1 MRAFLF
7 ARYDILYLVTYP
19 PQIQITP
26 LSSPLRATASVPGSK
41 SITNRALALAALGDE
56 TMVLIGAL
64 FAEDT
69 QRMQDCLKA
78 LGFTIDADP
87 LTATI
92 TVQGEGG
99 AIPASQAELF
109 VGNSG
114 TTARF
119 ISPIAAL
126 GHGTF
131 HLDGVPRMRERPIG
145 DLVKSLEGLGVAV
158 DCPTGCPP
166 LAIHAQGLHGGSTTI
181 RADASSQFLSGLLL
195 AAPFADAEETI
206 VQVEGPVLSAPYI
219 QMTQAMLA
227 QFGLSVRNRGQ
238 EYRVPGRQQVRRREL
253 GLSGMKSY
261 AIEPD
266 ASAASYFFAAAAVT
280 GGWVRIHGLG
290 PSSLQGDTQF
300 VRVLEAMGC
309 DVVMANGA
317 IDVHGPEQLTGIT
330 LDMNAISDT
339 VMTLA
344 AIAPF
349 ASSPT
354 VIENVGHIRH
364 KETDRLAAVVAELTR
379 LGVDVEERLDGLTIY
394 PAKSLRPATIQTYDD
409 HRMAMAF
416 AITGLRSP
424 GIVIDNPGCVAKTFP
439 DFFERLEAL
448 CTTG

>member
-1 MRAFLF
+1 M
-7 ARYDILYLVTYP
+7 TYP
-19 PQIQITP
+19 PQIEITP
-26 LSSPLRATASVPGSK
+26 LSSPPRTTVKVPGSK
-41 SITNRALALAALGDE
+41 SITNRALALAALSDGSL
-56 TMVLIGAL
+56 TLTGAL
-64 FAEDT
+64 FADDT

-99 AIPASQAELF
+99 TIPTSQAELF

-126 GHGTF
+126 GQGTF
-131 HLDGVPRMRERPIG
+131 HLDGVARMRERPIG
-145 DLVKSLEGLGVAV
+145 DLVQSLEGLGVAV

-166 LAIHAQGLHGGSTTI
+166 LTIHAKGLHGGSTTI

-206 VQVEGPVLSAPYI
+206 IQVEGPVLSAPYVR
-219 QMTQAMLA
+219 MTQAMLT
-227 QFGLSVRNRGQ
+227 QFGLSVQNRGQ

-253 GLSGMKSY
+253 GLPQIESY

-266 ASAASYFFAAAAVT
+266 ASAASYFFAAAALT
-280 GGWVRIHGLG
+280 GGWVRIYGLG
-290 PSSLQGDTQF
+290 PGSLQGDTQF

-309 DVVMANGA
+309 EVVLANGA

-349 ASSPT
+349 ASTPT

-379 LGVDVEERLDGLTIY
+379 LGVDVEERPDGLTIY

-424 GIVIDNPGCVAKTFP
+424 GIVIDNPACVAKTFP
-439 DFFERLEAL
+439 DFFECLEEL
-448 CTTG
+448 CGAG

>member
-1 MRAFLF
+1 M
-7 ARYDILYLVTYP
+7 
-19 PQIQITP
+19 
-26 LSSPLRATASVPGSK
+26 PGSK
-41 SITNRALALAALGDE
+41 SITNRALALAALSDGSL
-56 TMVLIGAL
+56 TLTGAL
-64 FAEDT
+64 FADDT

-99 AIPASQAELF
+99 TIPTSQAELF

-126 GHGTF
+126 GQGTF
-131 HLDGVPRMRERPIG
+131 HLDGVARMRERPIG
-145 DLVKSLEGLGVAV
+145 DLVQSLEGLGVAV

-166 LAIHAQGLHGGSTTI
+166 LTIHAKGLHGGSTTI

-206 VQVEGPVLSAPYI
+206 IQVEGPVLSAPYVR
-219 QMTQAMLA
+219 MTQAMLT
-227 QFGLSVRNRGQ
+227 QFGLSVQNRGQ
-238 EYRVPGRQQVRRREL
+238 DYRVPGRQQVRRREL
-253 GLSGMKSY
+253 GLPQIESY

-266 ASAASYFFAAAAVT
+266 ASAASYFFAAAALT
-280 GGWVRIHGLG
+280 GGWVRIYGLG
-290 PSSLQGDTQF
+290 PGSLQGDTQF

-309 DVVMANGA
+309 EVVLANGA

-349 ASSPT
+349 ASTPT

-379 LGVDVEERLDGLTIY
+379 LGVDVEERPDGLTIY

-424 GIVIDNPGCVAKTFP
+424 GIVIDNPACVAKTFP
-439 DFFERLEAL
+439 DFFECLEEL
-448 CTTG
+448 CGAG

>member
-1 MRAFLF
+1 M
-7 ARYDILYLVTYP
+7 TYP
-19 PQIQITP
+19 PQIEITP
-26 LSSPLRATASVPGSK
+26 LSSPPRTTVKVPGSK
-41 SITNRALALAALGDE
+41 SITNRALALAALSDGSL
-56 TMVLIGAL
+56 TLTGAL
-64 FAEDT
+64 FADDT

-99 AIPASQAELF
+99 TIPTSQAELF

-126 GHGTF
+126 GQGTF
-131 HLDGVPRMRERPIG
+131 HLDGVARMRERPIG
-145 DLVKSLEGLGVAV
+145 DLVQSLEGLGVAV

-166 LAIHAQGLHGGSTTI
+166 LTIHAKGLHGGSTTI

-206 VQVEGPVLSAPYI
+206 IQVEGPVLSAPYVR
-219 QMTQAMLA
+219 MTQAMLT
-227 QFGLSVRNRGQ
+227 QFGLSVQNRGQ
-238 EYRVPGRQQVRRREL
+238 DYRVPGRQQVRRREL
-253 GLSGMKSY
+253 GLPQIESY

-266 ASAASYFFAAAAVT
+266 ASAASYFFAAAALT
-280 GGWVRIHGLG
+280 GGWVRIYGLG
-290 PSSLQGDTQF
+290 PGSLQGDTQF

-309 DVVMANGA
+309 EVVLANGA

-349 ASSPT
+349 ASTPT

-379 LGVDVEERLDGLTIY
+379 LGVDVEERPDGLTIY

-424 GIVIDNPGCVAKTFP
+424 GIVIDNPACVAKTFP
-439 DFFERLEAL
+439 DFFECLEEL
-448 CTTG
+448 CGAG